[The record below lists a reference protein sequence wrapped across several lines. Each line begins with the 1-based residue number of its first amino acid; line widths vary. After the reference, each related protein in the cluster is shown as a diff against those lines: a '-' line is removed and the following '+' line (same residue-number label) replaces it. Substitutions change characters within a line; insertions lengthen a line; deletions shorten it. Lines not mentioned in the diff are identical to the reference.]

1 MNFAKEV
8 FEYFLNA
15 WLSVVWDIVWL
26 YKGYGNERFADNL
39 QVAVVCASIAFFTL
53 IMHHFYQLITDFFYL
68 RHLRRENKNSKILDA
83 NDNCRKD
90 NPMGKT

>member
-8 FEYFLNA
+8 FEYFLAA
-15 WLSVVWDIVWL
+15 WLNVVLDIVWA
-26 YKGYGNERFADNL
+26 YKGYDERHSNNL
-39 QVAVVCASIAFFTL
+39 EVLVVCASVAFFTL

-68 RHLRRENKNSKILDA
+68 RHLRRENTSCTILDA